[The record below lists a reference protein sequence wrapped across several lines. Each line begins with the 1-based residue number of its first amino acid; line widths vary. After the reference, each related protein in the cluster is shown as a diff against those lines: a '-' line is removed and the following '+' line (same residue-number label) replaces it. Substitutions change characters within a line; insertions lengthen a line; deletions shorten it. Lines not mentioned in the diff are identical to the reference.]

1 METLMHIDYC
11 YLIPAA
17 FVGIIAAVVLLI
29 LRRKRG
35 GKRPKHSRSYLVTAI
50 LLILFAFVAVVVLPI
65 VEFAYYMIRFGV
77 AVFFAGLKSL

>member
-35 GKRPKHSRSYLVTAI
+35 GKRPKHSRAYLAAA
-50 LLILFAFVAVVVLPI
+50 LLLFLVAFVSIIVLPL
-65 VEFAYYMIRFGV
+65 VEFAYYMLRFGV

>member
-17 FVGIIAAVVLLI
+17 FVGIIAAVVLRI

-35 GKRPKHSRSYLVTAI
+35 GKRPKHSRSYLVAA
-50 LLILFAFVAVVVLPI
+50 LLLFAFAFVTLIVLPL

>member
-1 METLMHIDYC
+1 METLMRINYN

-17 FVGIIAAVVLLI
+17 LAGVAVAVVLLI
-29 LRRKRG
+29 MRRKRG
-35 GKRPKHSRSYLVTAI
+35 GKRPKHSRAYLVTAI